1 MMEPEDI
8 PPQIRGW
15 LVGKWAVLMTG
26 VAASFAAGA
35 SGLVVFV
42 VLKANEKLDTI
53 LINTVPAILYEITEL
68 KGRVSS
74 VEAVNVVQSKQ
85 IGRLESPFFSPR

>member
-8 PPQIRGW
+8 PPQFRVW
-15 LVGKWAVLMTG
+15 LVGKWAVLMTAI
-26 VAASFAAGA
+26 AASLAAGA
-35 SGLVVFV
+35 SSIVVIV
-42 VLKANEKLDTI
+42 ALKASEKLDAI

-74 VEAVNVVQSKQ
+74 AEAVNVVQAKQ